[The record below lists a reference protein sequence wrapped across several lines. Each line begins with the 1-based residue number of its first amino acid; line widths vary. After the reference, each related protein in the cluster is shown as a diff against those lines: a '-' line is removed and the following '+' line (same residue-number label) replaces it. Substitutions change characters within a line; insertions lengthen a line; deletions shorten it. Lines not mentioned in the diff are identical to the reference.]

1 MKYIEYV
8 SLWLDKL
15 KEDVELVRQ
24 TGRFKYTLEAWG
36 YDRI

>member
-24 TGRFKYTLEAWG
+24 TG
-36 YDRI
+36 